1 MLRSPSFMRTYSSIF
16 LVLLLSW
23 CPFAAE
29 ASRKELRTKEVQ
41 RQQISQIDLP
51 GRLGVI
57 DPTRV
62 TQVAWRPRVFMYRNF
77 VSEEECDHLI
87 SWVQGKKS
95 NSVVDGDLKETDN
108 LPSKSIMPLSI
119 EDQVVARIEERI
131 SAWTFIPKENGRP
144 LQVLHFDSEE
154 PKQNHDNFGKE
165 YKVLP
170 NEPLM
175 ATVVLYLSNASQGG
189 HILFPESENEILSDC
204 TMSNMALKPT
214 KGNAVVFF
222 SVHLNGSADNSSR
235 HARCPILDGDMW
247 CATKFFHLRAIRGK
261 KEPLHL
267 DDTDCMDEDENCP
280 HWAATGEC
288 ERNPVFMVGSPD
300 YYGACRKSCNVCSL
314 LD

>member
-1 MLRSPSFMRTYSSIF
+1 MATYSSIF
-16 LVLLLSW
+16 LIILLSSISW
-23 CPFAAE
+23 CPLAAE
-29 ASRKELRTKEVQ
+29 ASRKELRTKGVQ

-51 GRLGVI
+51 GQLGVI

-62 TQVAWRPRVFMYRNF
+62 AQVAWQPRVFMYRSF
-77 VSEEECDHLI
+77 LSDEECDHLI

-95 NSVVDGDLKETDN
+95 DSVVDDSLKETDN
-108 LPSKSIMPLSI
+108 LPTKSTIPLGI
-119 EDQVVARIEERI
+119 EDRVVARIEERI

-154 PKQNHDNFGKE
+154 SKQNRDYFGKE
-165 YKVLP
+165 HKMLP

-189 HILFPESENEILSDC
+189 QILFPKSENEVLSDC
-204 TMSNMALKPT
+204 TMSSAALKPT
-214 KGNAVVFF
+214 KGNAVIFF
-222 SVHLNGSADNSSR
+222 NVHLNGSGDNSSWY
-235 HARCPILDGDMW
+235 ARCPILDGDMW
-247 CATKFFHLRAIRGK
+247 FATKFFHLRAIRGE

-267 DDTDCMDEDENCP
+267 GDIDCTDEDENCP
-280 HWAATGEC
+280 RWAATGEC

-300 YYGACRKSCNVCSL
+300 YYGTCRKSCNVCSL